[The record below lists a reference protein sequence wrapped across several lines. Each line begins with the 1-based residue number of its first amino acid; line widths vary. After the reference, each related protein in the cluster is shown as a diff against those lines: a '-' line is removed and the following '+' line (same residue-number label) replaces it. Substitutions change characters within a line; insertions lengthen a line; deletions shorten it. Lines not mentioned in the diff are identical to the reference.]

1 LQFTDKQLL
10 IFDLDGTLV
19 DSAPDL
25 ANAIN
30 QMLITIGRVPFSS
43 DMIRSW
49 VGNGAHTLV
58 SRALSGDSVI
68 ASDLT
73 PEVVNQALDVFLAIY
88 RDNVCIDSVLY
99 PQVLATLRELKKRQ
113 YRLAIVTNKPLEF
126 VAPIL
131 QHLGLSDIFE
141 QILGGDSLAKKKPD
155 PLPLKH
161 LSELLGIAPMHCLM
175 VGDSKN
181 DIVAAKRANIQ
192 SVGVTYGYNYGE
204 DIAVYEPD
212 LVTSDFAQLLKLLA
226 PLNNKEV

>member
-1 LQFTDKQLL
+1 
-10 IFDLDGTLV
+10 
-19 DSAPDL
+19 
-25 ANAIN
+25 
-30 QMLITIGRVPFSS
+30 
-43 DMIRSW
+43 
-49 VGNGAHTLV
+49 
-58 SRALSGDSVI
+58 
-68 ASDLT
+68 
-73 PEVVNQALDVFLAIY
+73 
-88 RDNVCIDSVLY
+88 
-99 PQVLATLRELKKRQ
+99 
-113 YRLAIVTNKPLEF
+113 
-126 VAPIL
+126 
-131 QHLGLSDIFE
+131 LGLSDIFE